1 MEVVLPAPLP
11 LHQLVIQVMTLV
23 HVIVLGLGVAARQI
37 VLGHGPK
44 QQHKVEVV
52 LPAPLHQL
60 VIQVKAIVPQI

>member
-1 MEVVLPAPLP
+1 MVIALVNVVSP
-11 LHQLVIQVMTLV
+11 
-23 HVIVLGLGVAARQI
+23 IVLGLGVAAQQI

-60 VIQVKAIVPQI
+60 VIQVKAIVH